1 VEPSG
6 ARKTVG
12 CEINYG
18 VRFDGQADA
27 DRFVDEL
34 AAQARAR
41 TCAPG
46 ERGGSMVARQRL
58 LRTVRRGASP
68 CGVAFLSTGMPAAL
82 QACVRCSLRLNAAA
96 AQNVSWVLTSQ
107 QQALRI

>member
-1 VEPSG
+1 MGAMQTGSACSTRDVGALRTQLWDYAHGRDPREVEPSG

-34 AAQARAR
+34 AVQVGLF
-41 TCAPG
+41 C
-46 ERGGSMVARQRL
+46 
-58 LRTVRRGASP
+58 
-68 CGVAFLSTGMPAAL
+68 
-82 QACVRCSLRLNAAA
+82 
-96 AQNVSWVLTSQ
+96 
-107 QQALRI
+107 

>member
-27 DRFVDEL
+27 DRFVGEL
-34 AAQARAR
+34 AAQVRAAPARR
-41 TCAPG
+41 
-46 ERGGSMVARQRL
+46 
-58 LRTVRRGASP
+58 AS
-68 CGVAFLSTGMPAAL
+68 
-82 QACVRCSLRLNAAA
+82 AAA
-96 AQNVSWVLTSQ
+96 
-107 QQALRI
+107 